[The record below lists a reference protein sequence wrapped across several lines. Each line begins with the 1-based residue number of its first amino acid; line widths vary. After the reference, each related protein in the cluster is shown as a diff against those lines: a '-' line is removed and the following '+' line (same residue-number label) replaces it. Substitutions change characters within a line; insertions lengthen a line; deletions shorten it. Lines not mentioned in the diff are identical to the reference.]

1 MQLEVNQ
8 ARKNTKSP
16 SISFSCQPWLQQQSN
31 GFRKKKKFAGIEFRG
46 LVTTAEH
53 IIHIFRV

>member
-31 GFRKKKKFAGIEFRG
+31 GFRKKKSLQE
-46 LVTTAEH
+46 
-53 IIHIFRV
+53 